1 MSVTGGTAVVNSFE
15 LSVPE
20 ATGRPAAYRP
30 VEVVIDG
37 VRLID
42 RVKRVEAPFAE
53 QEGSPGLAGQYASLS
68 AGTTFLPSRHFLGEP
83 RPVFGRG
90 GKAVVLVCTCG
101 CEGCWDLVCR
111 IDVTGRAVVWSGFE
125 HAHRTWDY
133 APLGEF
139 VFDRAQYEGQLVP
152 VFGGSTS

>member
-1 MSVTGGTAVVNSFE
+1 MNSFE

-20 ATGRPAAYRP
+20 IDGRPWAYRP
-30 VEVVIDG
+30 AEVVIDG

-42 RVKRVEAPFAE
+42 RLKRVEVPFAE
-53 QEGSPGLAGQYASLS
+53 QEGSPELAGQYRSLS

-83 RPVFGRG
+83 RPVLGRG
-90 GKAVVLVCTCG
+90 GKTAVLVCTCG

-125 HAHRTWDY
+125 QFHRNWDY

-139 VFDRAQYEGQLVP
+139 VFDRAQYEGQLTP
-152 VFGGSTS
+152 VVRGSTS